1 MKKEYDL
8 SKMKAQKNPYARKRK
23 AVGIN
28 LSHEVIDYFKKLS
41 EETGVAYQ
49 KLIDLYLLDCVKN
62 KKKLSMKWTGQL
74 EALILIER
82 KEVNRVAIKLLFF

>member
-8 SKMKAQKNPYARKRK
+8 SKMKRAKNPYASKKK

-41 EETGVAYQ
+41 IETRIPYQ
-49 KLIDLYLLDCVKN
+49 MLIDLYLQDCVKN
-62 KKKLSMKWTGQL
+62 KKKPSFEW
-74 EALILIER
+74 A
-82 KEVNRVAIKLLFF
+82 A